1 MVKKKLAYVEEYVY
15 KSKDS
20 VADTEVLEEVLV
32 YLRM

>member
-1 MVKKKLAYVEEYVY
+1 MVKEKLAYVEEDVY